1 MADLR
6 KLVRQYGLQKTK
18 IRAGRE
24 LVWPPRKGLTPSKTA
39 VNAFA
44 LAIQGKPSKMMV
56 KVTSGDELVFASAKG
71 KVTTPLNSLKL
82 PVEEP
87 LIETP
92 SQPITPDNAMADV
105 MFSVGRLN
113 IAEERLT
120 VLSERLPALDLE
132 QNPEYQ
138 ALKLEL
144 DTAQSQYEQNL
155 QVWISTQPTQVVEP
169 ETPEAALNETEAP
182 VTEDV
187 PEIVEPIA
195 PEPERVIFP
204 GLDADV
210 IKEVLPVEVLTVTDP
225 LSSEPESL
233 IEPSDSQVMQ
243 ESGSA
248 SEAVTEVAQEAEPVP
263 QAIAELIPESEVDR
277 DPVAEVSQVD
287 GSANEIDPDLD
298 VAPSSTPEASAV
310 AEQNLG
316 LFQDAIAQA
325 SEPTA
330 AQDFD
335 SIDQS
340 NELPDVGYSEG
351 AAIDENRYEREAF
364 PEDYLVDPDEPN
376 EAFERD
382 VSELEQDPLRQTEPL
397 DRELSEG
404 LVQDAT
410 EQTPETPEPNAEPI
424 PLNSVQ
430 VVSEEVENLL
440 SDKEVEQNQSNEVKE
455 SFAASD
461 RGSSQEASQVISP
474 NQSSFAQFS
483 AIADTVPR
491 IEPNPSIDISLPTI
505 QPQLTQQQKNE
516 AAILDAIRNQ
526 MIEAGPSRQT
536 ESPLSENDHARIK
549 YELLL
554 EQHPSYQ
561 GTTEADPKVLDRL
574 VTEMAQQK
582 WLDPDIYTRV
592 IAQGS
597 SYVQGNMANKLNP
610 DAPVQISE
618 GLRYLSS
625 LSSDY
630 QRAYIDRAY
639 QPAISEQVKQILQY
653 PTDTQSLDPAT
664 NLKETIARGATN
676 IKETTIATVETLQ
689 LAQKNLGTFAQ
700 SVKHRGLKAWAKDQ
714 IPILRDKA
722 AQLLSEQGSKIK
734 DYAVAQAPVVAETAR
749 VIGSK
754 AAEQFERMTQLIEP
768 HRVKETGEYVIS
780 KMGQNGQ
787 YAGNVFAFDN
797 SKGDLEIT
805 VKRDGE
811 IVFKDGQLNPN
822 LDGSYVYQLQRL
834 ADGVDRN
841 KARPVSQKGTV
852 IAEGPAR

>member
-1 MADLR
+1 MTAIK
-6 KLVRQYGLQKTK
+6 KLVRQYGLQNTT

-24 LVWPPRKGLTPSKTA
+24 GIWPLRKGLPPSKTG
-39 VNAFA
+39 VNAVA
-44 LAIQGKPSKMMV
+44 LALQGKPSKMMV
-56 KVTSGDELVFASAKG
+56 KVKSGNELVFASVNG

-120 VLSERLPALDLE
+120 ELSERLPALDLE
-132 QNPEYQ
+132 QNPESQ
-138 ALKLEL
+138 ALKIEL

-155 QVWISTQPTQVVEP
+155 QVWISTQPTQAIEP
-169 ETPEAALNETEAP
+169 ETPEAALTKTEAP

-195 PEPERVIFP
+195 PKPERVVFP

-210 IKEVLPVEVLTVTDP
+210 IKEVLPVEVSTVTGP
-225 LSSEPESL
+225 VSSEPESL
-233 IEPSDSQVMQ
+233 IEPSGSQAMQ

-248 SEAVTEVAQEAEPVP
+248 SEAVTEVVQEAESVP
-263 QAIAELIPESEVDR
+263 QAIAELIPEIEVER

-287 GSANEIDPDLD
+287 GSVNEINPDLD

-335 SIDQS
+335 SIEQS

-351 AAIDENRYEREAF
+351 VPMEENRYEHEAF

-376 EAFERD
+376 EEFERD
-382 VSELEQDPLRQTEPL
+382 VSELEQDALRQTEPL

-410 EQTPETPEPNAEPI
+410 EQTPETPEPNVEPI

-455 SFAASD
+455 SLMASD
-461 RGSSQEASQVISP
+461 PGSSQEAISP

-491 IEPNPSIDISLPTI
+491 IEPDPSIDISLPTI
-505 QPQLTQQQKNE
+505 QLQLTQQQKNE
-516 AAILDAIRNQ
+516 VAILDAVRNQ
-526 MIEAGPSRQT
+526 MIDAGPSWQT
-536 ESPLSENDHARIK
+536 ESPISENDHARIN
-549 YELLL
+549 YGFLL

-597 SYVQGNMANKLNP
+597 SYVQSNMANKLNP
-610 DAPVQISE
+610 EASVQISE

-639 QPAISEQVKQILQY
+639 QPSTSERVRPL
-653 PTDTQSLDPAT
+653 LD
-664 NLKETIARGATN
+664 L
-676 IKETTIATVETLQ
+676 
-689 LAQKNLGTFAQ
+689 
-700 SVKHRGLKAWAKDQ
+700 
-714 IPILRDKA
+714 
-722 AQLLSEQGSKIK
+722 
-734 DYAVAQAPVVAETAR
+734 VA
-749 VIGSK
+749 G
-754 AAEQFERMTQLIEP
+754 
-768 HRVKETGEYVIS
+768 
-780 KMGQNGQ
+780 
-787 YAGNVFAFDN
+787 
-797 SKGDLEIT
+797 
-805 VKRDGE
+805 
-811 IVFKDGQLNPN
+811 
-822 LDGSYVYQLQRL
+822 
-834 ADGVDRN
+834 
-841 KARPVSQKGTV
+841 
-852 IAEGPAR
+852 